1 MAMPKFVDFFPIYKA
16 SNRLIFKQSRCMNR
30 QGYIDFNTRLSPE
43 NSGKAPSYAMAIK
56 ILDEVLPYQNVIDL
70 HGQSLYDV
78 QDPETIEDVLRLV
91 NDEVKKMKRNEP
103 NIFDYGKP
111 NQRSYPLKNFCSSA
125 LRSLKQYAQYEQE
138 VVVADSIV
146 AHEHNPQTISSKLIA
161 HFDITKEGEDKES
174 MTKQRKGQEYFRR
187 MILINYGGRCAL
199 TGIDIPQLLLA
210 SHIIPWADKSHK
222 QDRLNPSNGI
232 CLSALYDKAFDQG
245 LITFSPD
252 NYSVVLSSALL
263 ENETK
268 EYFDKHFEIIIGK
281 KLTMPTEYLP
291 NRDFLA
297 YHRDKVF
304 VGV

>member
-1 MAMPKFVDFFPIYKA
+1 MD
-16 SNRLIFKQSRCMNR
+16 KQ
-30 QGYIDFNTRLSPE
+30 GFIDFNTRLSPE

-56 ILDEVLPYQNVIDL
+56 ILDKVLQYQSVIDL

-78 QDPETIEDVLRLV
+78 RDTETIEAVLQLV
-91 NDEVKKMKRNEP
+91 GDEVKKMRRNEP

-138 VVVADSIV
+138 VVVADDIV
-146 AHEHNPQTISSKLIA
+146 AQERNPRAISTKLIA
-161 HFDITKEGEDKES
+161 HFDITKEGEDKIS
-174 MTKQRKGQEYFRR
+174 LTKQRKGQDYFRR
-187 MILINYGGRCAL
+187 MILANYGGRCAL

-222 QDRLNPSNGI
+222 KDRLNPSNGI

-245 LITFSPD
+245 LITISPD
-252 NYSVVLSSALL
+252 DYSVVLSSVLR

-268 EYFDKHFEIIIGK
+268 EYFDKHFGIIIGK
-281 KLTMPTEYLP
+281 KLMMPTEYLP
-291 NRDFLA
+291 SREFLA

-304 VGV
+304 VGM